1 MFGTK
6 LLTVFTIVILFSVE
20 AWGQDPVE
28 KSPIPSIQVTAEAI
42 VTAQPNR
49 AEIDIG
55 VLTQAQTAEA
65 AAAQNAEQLAAVLGE
80 LRKAL
85 GTQADF
91 KTISYS
97 INPNYRYPKEGGK
110 PTITGYTAS
119 NIVRVNVNDLA
130 QVGKVIDLA
139 TKSGA
144 NTIHRL
150 QFALKDERAIQSQA
164 LREAATKARTQAN
177 ALASAL
183 DLQIV
188 RVLSVKESVPV
199 SRPIRDNV
207 LTARA
212 EYSAVQTPVESGTLE
227 VRATVTLTVE
237 VSPK

>member
-1 MFGTK
+1 MQLHFVQTGIENASLELNAPT
-6 LLTVFTIVILFSVE
+6 
-20 AWGQDPVE
+20 
-28 KSPIPSIQVTAEAI
+28 PSI
-42 VTAQPNR
+42 
-49 AEIDIG
+49 
-55 VLTQAQTAEA
+55 
-65 AAAQNAEQLAAVLGE
+65 
-80 LRKAL
+80 
-85 GTQADF
+85 
-91 KTISYS
+91 
-97 INPNYRYPKEGGK
+97 
-110 PTITGYTAS
+110 
-119 NIVRVNVNDLA
+119 
-130 QVGKVIDLA
+130 
-139 TKSGA
+139 
-144 NTIHRL
+144 
-150 QFALKDERAIQSQA
+150 ERAIQSQA